1 MADREYTIVAPDGR
15 EMTIVGPDTATP
27 DQLRGAAERAFASQS
42 GGSYR
47 GAPRQAGAEHATS
60 QPASRTTIA
69 QDAAQMAVD
78 LPAGAVRGAGSIG
91 ATILAPVDVASD
103 LAAGRG
109 LSLQSNRERRAA
121 MDAGLETLGADP
133 RSLTFRGGK
142 MGGEIAG
149 TLGMG
154 GLLARG
160 VAGATG
166 LSQSAPIINALRT
179 GGMTAGQAA
188 PGAAGALGN
197 ALVRATGGAITGGAS
212 AGLVNPEDAGV
223 GALIGGALPLA
234 AMGAGSVGR
243 SIGQIMRGP
252 AQTDDMAQAV
262 QAAREA
268 GLVIPPTQAN
278 PTFANRALEGFS
290 GKITTAQ
297 NASAK
302 NQPRF
307 NALAAQAIELPAET
321 KLTPAVLDDVRKDA
335 GRAYADVA
343 ELGAMDAAGANLPKS
358 VKVSS
363 GMDPLTLNQK
373 STVDAAEVVRAW
385 KQANHDATA
394 YYRAYARDANP
405 ETLAKAKS
413 FAGEA
418 RRIDEFL
425 AGKLEEMGES
435 RLESAL
441 RDARVR
447 IAKTYDVESALNP
460 STGNID
466 ARKFAAML
474 KKDKDKPL
482 SNELRTI
489 ADFSGRFPKASQPVE
504 GMGSLPQASP
514 LDWAVAGSLS
524 AATANPLGMAS
535 VLARPA
541 ARALTL
547 SPAVQNRLIQNNAP
561 NALSQL
567 LQNQQAQQ
575 LMYRSAPI
583 LADQ

>member
-1 MADREYTIVAPDGR
+1 MATLEQLEKALVAADK
-15 EMTIVGPDTATP
+15 A
-27 DQLRGAAERAFASQS
+27 GAADDARALAAEIRRVR
-42 GGSYR
+42 GGAYT
-47 GAPRQAGAEHATS
+47 GGQQPGAEHTTS
-60 QPASRTTIA
+60 QPASRTTIG

-109 LSLQSNRERRAA
+109 LTLQSNRERRAA

-188 PGAAGALGN
+188 PGAAGAFGN
-197 ALVRATGGAITGGAS
+197 ALVRATGGAITGAAS
-212 AGLVNPEDAGV
+212 AGLVNPEDVGA

-234 AMGAGSVGR
+234 AMGAGAVGR

-252 AQTDDMAQAV
+252 AQTDDLAQAV
-262 QAAREA
+262 RAARAA
-268 GLVIPPTQAN
+268 GLVIPPSQAN
-278 PTFANRALEGFS
+278 PTLANRALEGFS

-302 NQPRF
+302 NQTRF
-307 NALAAQAIELPAET
+307 NALAAQAIDLPAET
-321 KLTPAVLDDVRKDA
+321 KLTPAVLDDVRKEA

-418 RRIDEFL
+418 KRIDEFL

-466 ARKFAAML
+466 ARKLAAML
-474 KKDKDKPL
+474 KKDKPL

-514 LDWAVAGSLS
+514 LDWGAAAALS
-524 AATANPLGMAS
+524 AITQNPLGMAS
-535 VLARPA
+535 VFARPA

>member
-1 MADREYTIVAPDGR
+1 MADREYTIVGPGGR
-15 EMTIVGPDTATP
+15 EITIVGPDTATP
-27 DQLRGAAERAFASQS
+27 EQLRSAAEKAFAAP
-42 GGSYR
+42 GGYP
-47 GAPRQAGAEHATS
+47 GATRQPGAEHTTS
-60 QPASRTTIA
+60 QPASRTTMA
-69 QDAAQMAVD
+69 QDAAQMAID

-109 LSLQSNRERRAA
+109 ISLQSNRERRAS
-121 MDAGLETLGADP
+121 MDAGLQNLVGADP
-133 RSLTFRGGK
+133 QSLTYRGGK
-142 MGGEIAG
+142 LGAEIAG
-149 TLGMG
+149 TLGVG
-154 GLLARG
+154 GAAANAAAR
-160 VAGATG
+160 VPGAAAVPG
-166 LSQSAPIINALRT
+166 LINALRT
-179 GGMTAGQAA
+179 GGMVAGPVG
-188 PGAAGALGN
+188 PGAAGIAQN
-197 ALVRATGGAITGGAS
+197 ALTRAAGGAITGGLS
-212 AGLVNPEDAGV
+212 AGLVNPEDAGN
-223 GALIGGALPLA
+223 GALIGGALPVA
-234 AMGAGSVGR
+234 AMVAGAVGR

-252 AQTDDMAQAV
+252 GQTEDMAQAV
-262 QAAREA
+262 RAAREA
-268 GLVIPPTQAN
+268 GLVIPPSQAN
-278 PTFANRALEGFS
+278 PTLANRALEGFS

-307 NALAAQAIELPAET
+307 NALAAQAIDLPAET
-321 KLTPAVLDDVRKDA
+321 KLTPSVLDDVRKEA

-343 ELGAMDAAGANLPKS
+343 ELGAMDAAGANLPNS

-363 GMDPLTLNQK
+363 GMDPLTLTQK

-413 FAGEA
+413 FASEA
-418 RRIDEFL
+418 KRIDEFL
-425 AGKLEEMGES
+425 AGKLEDMGES

-447 IAKTYDVESALNP
+447 IAKTYDVEAALNP

-474 KKDKDKPL
+474 KKDKPL

-547 SPAVQNRLIQNNAP
+547 SPMVQNRLIQNNAP

-567 LQNQQAQQ
+567 LQNQPAQQ

>member
-1 MADREYTIVAPDGR
+1 MATLE
-15 EMTIVGPDTATP
+15 
-27 DQLRGAAERAFASQS
+27 QLERALIAADKAGAADDARALAGEIRRVRAGAYP
-42 GGSYR
+42 GGQQ
-47 GAPRQAGAEHATS
+47 PGAEHAAS
-60 QPASRTTIA
+60 QPASRTTMA

-109 LSLQSNRERRAA
+109 LSMQSNRERRAS
-121 MDAGLETLGADP
+121 MDAGLQTLGADP
-133 RSLTFRGGK
+133 TSLTFRGGK
-142 MGGEIAG
+142 LGAEIAG
-149 TLGMG
+149 TLGVG
-154 GLLARG
+154 GTLARG

-179 GGMTAGQAA
+179 GGMTAGEAA
-188 PGAAGALGN
+188 PGMSGVLGN

-212 AGLVNPEDAGV
+212 AGLVNPEDAGK

-234 AMGAGSVGR
+234 AMTAGTVGR
-243 SIGQIMRGP
+243 WVGGRMRGAEQP
-252 AQTDDMAQAV
+252 QDLADAIRK
-262 QAAREA
+262 AREN
-268 GLVIPPTQAN
+268 GLVIPPSQAN
-278 PTFANRALEGFS
+278 PTFTNRALEGFS
-290 GKITTAQ
+290 GKLTTAQ

-307 NALAAQAIELPAET
+307 NALAAEAIDLAPGT
-321 KLTPAVLDDVRKDA
+321 KLTPDVLDQVRKEA
-335 GRAYADVA
+335 GQAYADVA
-343 ELGAMDAAGANLPKS
+343 QLGAMDAAGANLPKS
-358 VKVSS
+358 VNVTS
-363 GMDPLTLNQK
+363 GMDRLTMNQR

-413 FAGEA
+413 FAGDA
-418 RRIDEFL
+418 KRIDEFL
-425 AGKLEEMGES
+425 AGKLEDMGEG

-447 IAKTYDVESALNP
+447 IAKTYTVESALNP

-466 ARKFAAML
+466 ARKLAAQL
-474 KKDKDKPL
+474 NKGKPL
-482 SNELRTI
+482 SNELRDV
-489 ADFSGRFPKASQPVE
+489 AEFAGRFKTASQPVE
-504 GMGSLPQASP
+504 NMGSLPQASP
-514 LDWAVAGSLS
+514 LDWAFAGSLS
-524 AATANPLGMAS
+524 AATSNPLGMVS

-567 LQNQQAQQ
+567 LQNQPAQQ